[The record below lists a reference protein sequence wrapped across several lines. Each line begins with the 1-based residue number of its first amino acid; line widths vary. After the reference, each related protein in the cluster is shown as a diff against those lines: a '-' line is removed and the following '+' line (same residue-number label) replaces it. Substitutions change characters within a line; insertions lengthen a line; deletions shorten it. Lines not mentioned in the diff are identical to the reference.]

1 VGVLELQETNVRGQ
15 EITMK
20 FSIWCLLLTLLLS
33 PFTTFAQTPSGQLA
47 VPSAST
53 DVPKLVKFSGTAK
66 DESGKLMTG
75 PVGITFSLYKDQQ
88 GGSPLWV
95 ETQNVQADGAG
106 HYTAML
112 GSATTEGVPLEV
124 FSSGEA
130 QWLGVQIQGQP
141 AQVRVLLVSVPYALK
156 AHGAETL
163 SGRSISD
170 FVLVNRTA
178 STSQNASN
186 TTASSNSASG
196 SSLPPINNDGPTN
209 FTGNNACSTRCPE
222 AISLTRGRSALV
234 FVGCCRLLGGRS
246 LKRS

>member
-1 VGVLELQETNVRGQ
+1 
-15 EITMK
+15 MK
-20 FSIWCLLLTLLLS
+20 FSICCLLLTLLLS

-156 AHGAETL
+156 AHEAETL